1 MLKKAS
7 GPSDVEDSVKQLKL
21 LRICFLA
28 QSLSCG
34 RDADILHKRPITRW
48 AMVKSFCSPLF
59 TVKVPVNEQTRHVI

>member
-1 MLKKAS
+1 MLKRAS

-48 AMVKSFCSPLF
+48 AMLKSFCSPLF